1 MKNKICTLLLKVL
14 VFESIAVGSNTLTR
28 FFLKNGS
35 DYAVQKTPEFLYV
48 ALYFNRP
55 KIVRSLVE
63 MGVNTNLV
71 FDLASGKLIFDA
83 AKGYTPLHLAVMR
96 GMEDIVKLLLN
107 KGANIKAEGLHKYSP
122 LHNAAMYGKYLISI

>member
-1 MKNKICTLLLKVL
+1 M
-14 VFESIAVGSNTLTR
+14 VGSNTLTR

-35 DYAVQKTPEFLYV
+35 DYAVKRSPEFLYD
-48 ALYFNRP
+48 AIYFNRAR
-55 KIVRSLVE
+55 IVRSLVE

-71 FDLASGKLIFDA
+71 FDLASGKLIFDD
-83 AKGYTPLHLAVMR
+83 AKGYTPLHLAVIR